1 MSGII
6 FGSGITL
13 GAGIDVGSGSP
24 APSSGGYIDIF
35 GDSFTTD
42 TSISRQS
49 ALVYDSSNNLYM
61 VGNSNISGVT
71 KGIVSK
77 FNVSGTLQWQRT
89 LGASSPSDTG
99 FIAIDIDS
107 SNNLYVTGY
116 TSSDGTLDGR
126 NIQIVKYDTN
136 GTLQWQKTL
145 GGSSFLEQGLSL
157 VVEQNTG
164 DFYVGGTFATGS
176 SASDAR
182 PIVAKYNSSGVLQW
196 QKGLTPS
203 VSSDSPGL
211 QDIALDSNGN
221 LYIAGTAPTGATYG
235 QGLLAKY
242 DSSGALQWQVAI
254 TKATGQ
260 STYEG
265 ITIDSLDNIFVCGDA
280 LTATG
285 GTIYG
290 IVAKYNTSGALQWK
304 KQIGDS
310 GANPYLRDITT
321 DSSGNIYATGFGGPN
336 SSSYVIK
343 LDTSGSIQW
352 QRNFSASSY
361 YALIYSIAMDSTD
374 SLVVGGYTRD
384 TGVNINQILMLR
396 VPDDGTPTGTYTAD
410 GISFTYST
418 SSLPI
423 ADLSAWSTTTTSLT
437 NGNTSFTAGT
447 SSLTSATSTFTNSV
461 TPIPGGN
468 PGVDNVLG
476 YAQMPP
482 PVTAGGTLEDPTAT
496 INGSTG
502 FTINDDGAT
511 GIAITGLTSSNQT
524 WFTTNYTVVPGTY
537 TCSWGPGSTVA
548 SSSIT
553 VVTNNP
559 SGSPQFVFF
568 VQGQTGAA
576 TYNYPFTF
584 SV

>member
-1 MSGII
+1 MAIVIESGISI
-6 FGSGITL
+6 GPGINI
-13 GAGIDVGSGSP
+13 GAGSTPVST
-24 APSSGGYIDIF
+24 GGYIDIF
-35 GDSFTTD
+35 GDNFTTEMA
-42 TSISRQS
+42 ISRQS
-49 ALVYDSSNNLYM
+49 SLVYDSSDNLYA
-61 VGNSNISGVT
+61 VGYTDVSGNT

-89 LGASSPSDTG
+89 LGASSPNDTS
-99 FIAIDIDS
+99 FTAIDIDS
-107 SNNLYVTGY
+107 SNNVYVTGY
-116 TSSDGTLDGR
+116 TSSDGTTDGR

-145 GGSSFLEQGLSL
+145 SGASFLEQGLSV
-157 VVEQNTG
+157 VVEQSTG
-164 DFYVGGTFATGS
+164 DFYVGGTFATTSG
-176 SASDAR
+176 ATVIR
-182 PIVAKYNSSGVLQW
+182 PIVAKYNSSGVIQW
-196 QKGLTPS
+196 QTGLTPA
-203 VSSDSPGL
+203 VSSDTAVL
-211 QDIALDSNGN
+211 QDMTLDSAGN

-260 STYEG
+260 SSFEG
-265 ITIDSLDNIFVCGDA
+265 ITIDSSDNIFVCGQA

-285 GTIYG
+285 GTSYG

-304 KQIGDS
+304 KQIGGS
-310 GANPYLRDITT
+310 GSNPYLRGITT

-336 SSSYVIK
+336 SSSYIIK

-352 QRNFSASSY
+352 QRNFSATSY
-361 YALIYSIAMDSTD
+361 YAQMYSIDIDSTD
-374 SLVVGGYTRD
+374 NLIVGGYTRD

-447 SSLTSATSTFTNSV
+447 SSLTGATSSFTNSV
-461 TPIPGGN
+461 TPIPGGT
-468 PGVDNVLG
+468 PGVDNVIG
-476 YAQMPP
+476 YSEMPP
-482 PVTAGGTLEDPTAT
+482 PVIAGNQLEDSTAT
-496 INGSTG
+496 VNGSTG
-502 FTINDDGAT
+502 FTINDDQS
-511 GIAITGLTSSNQT
+511 TGLAISGCTVSNQN
-524 WFTTNYTVVPGTY
+524 WINANFTVGQTY
-537 TCSWGPGSTVA
+537 TCTWGAGSTVA
-548 SSSIT
+548 SSP
-553 VVTNNP
+553 VLVNNLP
-559 SGSPQFVFF
+559 NGFGQPFVFF
-568 VQGQTGAA
+568 IGGQTGAA